1 MRLYGAGQTGGQIGG
16 QKLKNKLTSLA
27 VRNAKPGRLFDG
39 GGLFLIKKE
48 NGGNWVWRYN
58 YLKQSREMGLGPLE
72 AVSLSAARAARDS
85 WAAKLAAGTDP
96 ISERNRMR
104 DEEKAAQDKT
114 APTFAEVASIVFE
127 SHKAG
132 LRGDGDRG
140 KWESPIRVHI
150 IPKLGAKRIS
160 EIHQSDIA
168 TCLRPIWK
176 TKHPTA
182 LKAWQRTRFIFQQ
195 AELMGFDCRPF
206 VVDSARVMLGRVDHK
221 TANITSTPWE
231 EVPALY
237 QKLEGISS
245 PKLCL
250 RWIMLTCVRSA
261 GCLGARFD
269 EIEDGVWTVPADR
282 IKGMRG
288 KVQDF
293 RVPLCDAAMQIV
305 DMAKK
310 VDSTYLFPSYQK
322 RGGHITEAALR
333 KELDTQKEQGRPH
346 GFRTSFRTWA
356 QDTDQPWD
364 VSETVLGH
372 TIGGKVERSYA
383 RSDLLDRRRI
393 VMEKWADYVT
403 AAQSSVVTLYK

>member
-1 MRLYGAGQTGGQIGG
+1 M
-16 QKLKNKLTSLA
+16 KNKLTSIA

-48 NGGNWVWRYN
+48 AGGNWIWRYTH
-58 YLKQSREMGLGPLE
+58 LKQTREMGLGTLD
-72 AVSLSAARAARDS
+72 AVGLADARKARDT
-85 WAAKLAAGTDP
+85 WAGVLASGVDP
-96 ISERNRMR
+96 ISERNRLR
-104 DEEKAAQDKT
+104 DAEKAAQDKE
-114 APTFAEVASIVFE
+114 APTFADIAELVFE

-140 KWESPIRVHI
+140 KWFSPLRVHV
-150 IPKLGAKRIS
+150 IPKLGQRRIS

-182 LKAWQRTRFIFQQ
+182 VKAWQRTRFIFQQ
-195 AELMGFDCRPF
+195 AELMGYDCRPF
-206 VVDSARVMLGRVDHK
+206 VADAARVMLGKVDHQ
-221 TANITSTPWE
+221 TENVTSTPWQ

-237 QKLEGISS
+237 GKLAGMSS

-250 RWIMLTCVRSA
+250 RWMILTCVREA

-269 EIEDGVWTVPADR
+269 EIEDGIWTVPADR

-288 KVQDF
+288 KVQPF
-293 RVPLCDAAMQIV
+293 RVPLGDEALEIIETAR
-305 DMAKK
+305 K
-310 VDSTYLFPSYQK
+310 VNETYLFPSYRK

-333 KELDTQKEQGRPH
+333 KELAAQGEAGRPH
-346 GFRTSFRTWA
+346 GFRSSFRTWA
-356 QDTDQPWD
+356 EDTDQPWD
-364 VSETVLGH
+364 VAETILGH
-372 TIGGKVERSYA
+372 QIKGRVERAYA

-393 VMEKWADYVT
+393 VMDKWAAHVT
-403 AAQSSVVTLYK
+403 QSSADVIKLRG